1 MNGIDL
7 SKHNE
12 VTDYDLVARDIDFA
26 ILRVGYGV
34 EYLPDSQKDKKFD
47 DYYNGFKGKVK
58 IGAYYYADANEKG
71 EGKKEAENC
80 LKYLNGESLDLPIFY
95 DLEDKTLKNIEII
108 AREFV
113 DTIKAAG
120 YKAGIYTNL
129 DWATHKIDLS
139 KFNDCSIWIARFG
152 RNDGNIPSTEPP
164 VKWDFWQYT
173 SVGKIKGIKGYVD
186 LNISRGH
193 VDLDIPE
200 KGEIAEVQ
208 QWCYDYGY
216 RIAVDNK
223 FGPETKKALIKIL
236 QNELNIQFNENL
248 DVDGVFGP
256 LSKAAWRTLG
266 KGARGNLTKA
276 VQGFLICYDFD
287 PKGFDSIFGSGME
300 NAVKQYQ
307 KSNNLK
313 DDGKVG
319 KETISKMTT

>member
-1 MNGIDL
+1 MKGIDL

-58 IGAYYYADANEKG
+58 IGAYYYAYANEKG

-80 LKYLNGESLDLPIFY
+80 LKYLNGKSLDLPIFY

-236 QNELNIQFNENL
+236 QSEMNKHLSEIIWIPELPKNTWR
-248 DVDGVFGP
+248 P
-256 LSKAAWRTLG
+256 LRIGMHGILVKV
-266 KGARGNLTKA
+266 
-276 VQGFLICYDFD
+276 VQGFLICYGFD
-287 PKGFDSIFGSGME
+287 TSEFDSIFGSGTE

-307 KSNNLK
+307 KSNNLVV
-313 DDGKVG
+313 DGIVG
-319 KETISKMTT
+319 KKTILKMTT